1 MNDFNSNITALVA
14 SVNEKLG
21 IATNVNSVQACI
33 ESMGVRSK
41 DVHDDFGFKDISEL
55 SSFIFKKN
63 QEQLPLVLS
72 QKGVSALTKTFV
84 WSDYFFL
91 KNKLFFANYSKGLFH
106 ILPVL
111 TQILTI
117 LLFGYSLWAY
127 LGFNNLQSTAVVLGV
142 IFGLIYSGGYVQV
155 IGRQATFYWNFKEY
169 HKAAYIINQ
178 SNRSALKNLLKV
190 LAVGFLIN
198 LFTHILPPFLYL
210 ITASYT
216 LLISSILIVLAP
228 FHVIKKRWVINF
240 VLGIPTLFSLL
251 FLNYDIPVY
260 YIHWSGIIMACIIG
274 RVYVWN
280 YFRRITTTDLN
291 FKSPLKESMIHKN
304 YLYFTYGILLY
315 LFIFLDRIIA
325 WSLYNK
331 SSNQVIYYEKDYEI
345 GMDIAIIIFF
355 LLAGVLEFSVSY
367 FSKFMDIRQKIIS
380 FKNRQQFNLKFRNM
394 YVLHSTILL
403 LSSACIA
410 YFIYWFMFNEQGY
423 NTIFEVPIEQKSIK
437 VAIIGAMGYLF
448 LTWAML
454 NALYM
459 FTLNKVKVVLQY
471 MAIATALNLVIGYFA
486 SRLISYEYASIGM
499 LMGSLLFC
507 VLTVREIFKF
517 LRKLDYHYYAAY

>member
-1 MNDFNSNITALVA
+1 M
-14 SVNEKLG
+14 
-21 IATNVNSVQACI
+21 
-33 ESMGVRSK
+33 
-41 DVHDDFGFKDISEL
+41 
-55 SSFIFKKN
+55 
-63 QEQLPLVLS
+63 
-72 QKGVSALTKTFV
+72 
-84 WSDYFFL
+84 
-91 KNKLFFANYSKGLFH
+91 
-106 ILPVL
+106 
-111 TQILTI
+111 
-117 LLFGYSLWAY
+117 
-127 LGFNNLQSTAVVLGV
+127 
-142 IFGLIYSGGYVQV
+142 
-155 IGRQATFYWNFKEY
+155 
-169 HKAAYIINQ
+169 
-178 SNRSALKNLLKV
+178 
-190 LAVGFLIN
+190 
-198 LFTHILPPFLYL
+198 
-210 ITASYT
+210 
-216 LLISSILIVLAP
+216 
-228 FHVIKKRWVINF
+228 
-240 VLGIPTLFSLL
+240 
-251 FLNYDIPVY
+251 
-260 YIHWSGIIMACIIG
+260 
-274 RVYVWN
+274 
-280 YFRRITTTDLN
+280 
-291 FKSPLKESMIHKN
+291 
-304 YLYFTYGILLY
+304 
-315 LFIFLDRIIA
+315 
-325 WSLYNK
+325 
-331 SSNQVIYYEKDYEI
+331 
-345 GMDIAIIIFF
+345 FF